1 MSTFIVLPTQLCSY
15 PNAFWKQWDRV
26 VVIEDGYYIN
36 RKQHPLKLW
45 MHRAS
50 MKEYFD
56 KIPMR
61 SIQKQYIE
69 YDDSYKLPKEFTICH
84 PTDKPMVKKYAAGRF
99 IDPPNF
105 ILSVDE
111 LKDMDTPIQAVFYKR
126 MRTKLDILMNN
137 GKPQG
142 GKWSFDSDNRS
153 RYPIRY
159 VDENILD
166 KGYSNKYIIKAKSIT
181 DLSDMQLRVEHLP
194 WPTNRSMAL
203 RRLNRFVKAKLDKF
217 GPYQDAIRSDV
228 LVGYHS
234 CISAS
239 LNIGLLTPYDIIKV
253 VDKSKAPI
261 QSREGLIRQVIGWR
275 EFIRLRYI
283 LYGLQPWTYLKKMN
297 TKLDKSWY
305 VGNTGI
311 ETLDWS
317 INRVLKYAYAPHIE
331 RLMLLLNY
339 AILLRLR
346 YEDVRKWF
354 ISCFIDAIGEWQ
366 MLNIEMGVSSFSKHK
381 FMTKVYLTSGSYLLK
396 QGLVISKTDQEQ
408 LKRLYRSF
416 IIDNKSLASK
426 DYRLAAQVKK
436 LSVK

>member
-1 MSTFIVLPTQLCSY
+1 MGTFIILPTQLCSY
-15 PNAFWKQWDRV
+15 TRAFWKQWNHV
-26 VVIEDGYYIN
+26 VLIEDRYYIN
-36 RKQHPLKLW
+36 RNQHPLKLW

-50 MKEYFD
+50 MREYFD
-56 KIPMR
+56 KIPL
-61 SIQKQYIE
+61 SQANKQYIE
-69 YDDSYKLPKEFTICH
+69 YDNAYKLPKEFSMCH
-84 PTDKPMVKKYAAGRF
+84 PTDKPMVKKYKNASF

-105 ILSVDE
+105 ILPVGD
-111 LKDMDTPIQAVFYKR
+111 LQVMDTPVQAVFYKR
-126 MRTKLDILMNN
+126 MRTKLDILMKN

-142 GKWSFDSDNRS
+142 CKWSFDSDNRS
-153 RYPIRY
+153 RYPQQY
-159 VDENILD
+159 ADTNILD
-166 KGYSNKYIIKAKSIT
+166 KGYSNKYIIKSKPIT
-181 DLSDMQLRVEHLP
+181 NLSTIQLRLKHLP

-203 RRLNRFVKAKLDKF
+203 RRLNQFVKTKLGKF
-217 GPYQDAIRSDV
+217 GPYQDAMRKDV

-239 LNIGLLTPYDIIKV
+239 LNIGLLIPHDIVKAIS
-253 VDKSKAPI
+253 KSNAPI

-275 EFIRLRYI
+275 EYIRLRYV
-283 LYGLQPWTYLKKMN
+283 LHGLQPWIYLKNMN

-305 VGNTGI
+305 SGNTGI

-317 INRVLKYAYAPHIE
+317 INRALTYAYVPHIE

-339 AILLRLR
+339 ATLLRLQ
-346 YEDVRKWF
+346 YEDVRQWF

-366 MLNIEMGVSSFSKHK
+366 MLNIEMGVSSFSNRK
-381 FMTKVYLTSGSYLLK
+381 FMTKAYLTSGSYLQK
-396 QGLVISKTDQEQ
+396 QGLAMSKIDQDQ

-416 IIDNKSLASK
+416 ILDNKHLAKK